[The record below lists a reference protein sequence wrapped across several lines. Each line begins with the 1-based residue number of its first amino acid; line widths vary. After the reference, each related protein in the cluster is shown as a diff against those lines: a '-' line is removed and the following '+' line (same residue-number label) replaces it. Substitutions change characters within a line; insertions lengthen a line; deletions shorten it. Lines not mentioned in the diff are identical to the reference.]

1 MSARKI
7 YHGNKLVVDFEEYPK
22 KDEVVSPNTLSG
34 ILTGYITTAS
44 QAATLANYASKTY
57 VTDAL
62 AGLTRITMR
71 KVDVLPEI
79 GEENVIYLVP
89 KAAGGVAD
97 NAKDEYVWLN
107 DQWELIGSTVVSLDG
122 YVTTEAMT
130 AALSLCLKVDD
141 LPAKL
146 VIYAKTADVNAGI
159 ALAKS
164 QAIST
169 AAGDATTKAD
179 KALVDAKAYADGKI
193 VEMTVAEYE
202 AMPAARPLSLYIL
215 S

>member
-34 ILTGYITTAS
+34 ILTGYITTES
-44 QAATLANYASKTY
+44 QAATLANYTTKKY

-62 AGLTRITMR
+62 AGLTRVTMR
-71 KVDVLPEI
+71 KVDALPEI

-89 KAAGGVAD
+89 KASGVAE

-107 DQWELIGSTVVSLDG
+107 GQWELIGSTVVSLDG
-122 YVTTEAMT
+122 YVTTDAMT
-130 AALSLCLKVDD
+130 AALSLYLKVDD

-146 VIYAKTADVNAGI
+146 VLYAKTADVNASI

-169 AAGDATTKAD
+169 AASDATTKAD
-179 KALVDAKAYADGKI
+179 KALESAKTYADGKI

-202 AMPAARPLSLYIL
+202 AMSGVRPLSLFIL